1 MNRFIEFAKR
11 SQSVPFQI
19 AIYRDDRTY
28 SGYATVCFS
37 KTWTAL
43 RSRQVTQDRL
53 FDNSPVRKLNGTKS
67 WN

>member
-1 MNRFIEFAKR
+1 MNRLIEFAKR

-28 SGYATVCFS
+28 SGYAMVSFS
-37 KTWTAL
+37 KTWTVL
-43 RSRQVTQDRL
+43 RSRQVTQDRR
-53 FDNSPVRKLNGTKS
+53 FDNLPVRELNGTKS